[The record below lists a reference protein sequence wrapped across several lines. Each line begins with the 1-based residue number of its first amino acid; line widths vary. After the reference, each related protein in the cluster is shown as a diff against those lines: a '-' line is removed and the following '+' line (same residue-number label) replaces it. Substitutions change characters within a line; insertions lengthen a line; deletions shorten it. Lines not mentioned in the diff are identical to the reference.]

1 VTRPGSRRAFWWVLA
16 AFATPLLLSFV
27 LYYGSGWRPAGHTN
41 HGELIMPPRPLPA
54 VALPMPGGRNAGD
67 AGVLHG
73 KWSLIYVGD
82 GACDADCRLAL
93 YFLQQT
99 HLSLGNLMPRVQR
112 VFLASSKCCGSV
124 PGADLITLDASGP
137 DATDLRSA
145 FPAGDTT
152 TVYVVDPRGNLMMRY
167 DARADPKGLREDLK
181 KLLNL
186 SHIG

>member
-1 VTRPGSRRAFWWVLA
+1 VTAPGSRHAFWWVLA
-16 AFATPLLLSFV
+16 LFATPLLLSFV

-41 HGELIMPPRPLPA
+41 HGELIAPPRPLPSI
-54 VALPMPGGRNAGD
+54 ALPMPGGQRAD
-67 AGVLHG
+67 AGVLQG
-73 KWSLIYVGD
+73 KWSLVYVGS
-82 GACDADCRLAL
+82 GACDESCRSAL

-112 VFLASSKCCGSV
+112 LFLASRDCCSGT
-124 PGADLITLDASGP
+124 PQAAGLITLDATG
-137 DATDLRSA
+137 AEAADLRSA
-145 FPAGDTT
+145 FPSGTAT